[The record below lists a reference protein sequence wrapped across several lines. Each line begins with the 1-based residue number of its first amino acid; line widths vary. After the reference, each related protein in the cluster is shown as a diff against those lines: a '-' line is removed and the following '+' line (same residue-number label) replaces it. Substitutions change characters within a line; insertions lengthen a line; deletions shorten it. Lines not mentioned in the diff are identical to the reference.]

1 MNDPHT
7 KPAKWMKDGALVDY
21 HSVIGEPATVLGRKI
36 IGEPWQL
43 GHGAWV
49 VKIEGVS
56 GGVSVD
62 AITKAATP

>member
-1 MNDPHT
+1 MKKSPQ
-7 KPAKWMKDGALVDY
+7 PAPWMKDGTTVDY

-49 VKIEGVS
+49 VKIEGVT
-56 GGVSVD
+56 GGVSIE
-62 AITKAATP
+62 AISQATAP